1 MNELEMNLKLAK
13 EVIEGKTYVRFI
25 YIYPFTTEN
34 IKGYMSN
41 LDLKDKSILTV
52 GSSADQVINSFL
64 YGSKDITLF
73 DINPF
78 TKYYFEL
85 KKAGILLLEFNS
97 FYEFFSNNINSF
109 NIKTYSLLRNNLSKE
124 TKLFWDSLF
133 NSYDSYFFRDKLF
146 SKDERTLKTLV
157 KYNPYMDEIN
167 YNILKTTIDSLNP
180 IFINSSLNE
189 IKSKVVRKYDYIFL
203 SNISSYLNLYTKEN
217 ISKFINTIKDL
228 TNILNKSGSIYLAYI
243 YDRIKNKIDDD
254 ILTDISFMNYI
265 FDNKITEHTFE
276 SISYKNGKDAVLIYK
291 R

>member
-1 MNELEMNLKLAK
+1 MNELEMNLKLVK
-13 EVIEGKTYVRFI
+13 DVIEGKTYVRFI

-41 LDLKDKSILTV
+41 LDLKDKSIITV

-146 SKDERTLKTLV
+146 SKDERALKTLV

-189 IKSKVVRKYDYIFL
+189 IKSKVVRKYDYVFL
-203 SNISSYLNLYTKEN
+203 SNISSYLRLYTKEN

>member
-1 MNELEMNLKLAK
+1 
-13 EVIEGKTYVRFI
+13 
-25 YIYPFTTEN
+25 
-34 IKGYMSN
+34 MSN

-146 SKDERTLKTLV
+146 SKDERALKTLV

-189 IKSKVVRKYDYIFL
+189 IKSKVVRKYDYVFL
-203 SNISSYLNLYTKEN
+203 SNISSYLKLYTKEN

-276 SISYKNGKDAVLIYK
+276 SISYKNGKDSVLIYK

>member
-1 MNELEMNLKLAK
+1 MNELEMNLKLVK
-13 EVIEGKTYVRFI
+13 DVIERKTNMPFI
-25 YIYPFTTEN
+25 YLYPFTTEN

-41 LDLKDKSILTV
+41 LDLKDKSVLTV
-52 GSSADQVINSFL
+52 GSSTDQVINSFL
-64 YGSKDITLF
+64 YGSKVITLF

-189 IKSKVVRKYDYIFL
+189 IKSKVVRKYDYVFL
-203 SNISSYLNLYTKEN
+203 SNISSYLKLYTKEN

>member
-1 MNELEMNLKLAK
+1 MNELEMNLKLVK
-13 EVIEGKTYVRFI
+13 DVIEGKTNMPFI
-25 YIYPFTTEN
+25 YLYPFTTEN

-41 LDLKDKSILTV
+41 LDLKDRSVLTV
-52 GSSADQVINSFL
+52 GSSTDQVINSFL

-85 KKAGILLLEFNS
+85 KKAGILLLDFNS
-97 FYEFFSNNINSF
+97 FCEFFSSNINSF

-189 IKSKVVRKYDYIFL
+189 IKSKVVRKYDYVFL

-265 FDNKITEHTFE
+265 FDNKITESAFE

>member
-1 MNELEMNLKLAK
+1 MNELEMNLKLVK
-13 EVIEGKTYVRFI
+13 DVIEGKTNMPFI

-41 LDLKDKSILTV
+41 LDLKDKSVLTV

-146 SKDERTLKTLV
+146 SKDERALKTLV

-189 IKSKVVRKYDYIFL
+189 IKSKVVRKYDYVFL
-203 SNISSYLNLYTKEN
+203 SNISSYLKLYTKEN

-243 YDRIKNKIDDD
+243 YEELKIK
-254 ILTDISFMNYI
+254 
-265 FDNKITEHTFE
+265 
-276 SISYKNGKDAVLIYK
+276 
-291 R
+291 

>member
-1 MNELEMNLKLAK
+1 MNELEMNLKLVK
-13 EVIEGKTYVRFI
+13 DVIEGKTYERFI

-265 FDNKITEHTFE
+265 FDNKITESAFE

>member
-13 EVIEGKTYVRFI
+13 DVIEGKTYKPFI

-41 LDLKDKSILTV
+41 LDLKNKSILTV
-52 GSSADQVINSFL
+52 GSSTDQVVNSFL

-85 KKAGILLLEFNS
+85 KKAGILLLEFNT

-133 NSYDSYFFRDKLF
+133 NSYDNYFFRDKLF
-146 SKDERTLKTLV
+146 SKDERPLKTLI
-157 KYNPYMDEIN
+157 KYNPYMSEIN
-167 YNILKTTIDSLNP
+167 YNTLKTTINSLNP

-189 IKSKVVRKYDYIFL
+189 IKNKVIRKYDYIFL
-203 SNISSYLNLYTKEN
+203 SNISSYLKLYTKEN
-217 ISKFINTIKDL
+217 ISEFINAINGL
-228 TNILNKSGSIYLAYI
+228 TNILNKDGSIYLAYI
-243 YDRIKNKIDDD
+243 YDKIKNKIDDD
-254 ILTDISFMNYI
+254 ILTDTSFMNYI

>member
-1 MNELEMNLKLAK
+1 MNELEMNLKLVK
-13 EVIEGKTYVRFI
+13 DVIEGKTYVRFI

-41 LDLKDKSILTV
+41 LDLKDKSIITV

-133 NSYDSYFFRDKLF
+133 NSYDSCFFRDKLF

-189 IKSKVVRKYDYIFL
+189 IKSKVVRKYDYVFL
-203 SNISSYLNLYTKEN
+203 SNISSYLKLYTKEN

>member
-133 NSYDSYFFRDKLF
+133 NSYDSCFFRDKLF
-146 SKDERTLKTLV
+146 SKDERALKTLV

-189 IKSKVVRKYDYIFL
+189 IKSKVVRKYDYVFL
-203 SNISSYLNLYTKEN
+203 SNISSYLKLYTKEN

-243 YDRIKNKIDDD
+243 YHRIKNKIDDD

>member
-189 IKSKVVRKYDYIFL
+189 IKSKVVRKYDYVFL
-203 SNISSYLNLYTKEN
+203 SNISSYLKLYTKEN

>member
-1 MNELEMNLKLAK
+1 MNELEMNLKLVK
-13 EVIEGKTYVRFI
+13 DVIEGKTYVRFI

-41 LDLKDKSILTV
+41 LDLKDKSIITV

-124 TKLFWDSLF
+124 TKLFWDNLF

-157 KYNPYMDEIN
+157 KYNPYMNEIN
-167 YNILKTTIDSLNP
+167 YGTLKTTIDSLNP
-180 IFINSSLNE
+180 VFINTSLDE
-189 IKSKVVRKYDYIFL
+189 ISKKVNKKYDYIFL

>member
-1 MNELEMNLKLAK
+1 MNELEMNLKLVK
-13 EVIEGKTYVRFI
+13 DVIEGKTYVRFI

-41 LDLKDKSILTV
+41 LDLKDKSIITV

-157 KYNPYMDEIN
+157 KYNPYMNEIN
-167 YNILKTTIDSLNP
+167 YGTLKTTIDGLNP
-180 IFINSSLNE
+180 VFINTSLDE
-189 IKSKVVRKYDYIFL
+189 ISKKVNKKYDYIFL

>member
-1 MNELEMNLKLAK
+1 MNELEMNLKLVK
-13 EVIEGKTYVRFI
+13 DVIEGKTYVRFI

-41 LDLKDKSILTV
+41 LDLKDKSIITV

-189 IKSKVVRKYDYIFL
+189 IKSKVVRKYDYVFL
-203 SNISSYLNLYTKEN
+203 SNISSYLKLYTKEN

>member
-124 TKLFWDSLF
+124 TKLFWDNLF